1 MRAKK
6 KIVRLRHQQP
16 LMSNA
21 EIGREVG
28 VSRSYVADI
37 LKKNDLVTN
46 VPHQLYIKH
55 CAICG
60 NVMNKRRLS
69 LTCSQHCRF
78 LYGRIKVECSY
89 CTVEF
94 YLRRSEVVQ
103 RYKRGYKNIHC
114 SRLCYTR
121 GRRDV

>member
-21 EIGREVG
+21 EIGRKVG

-60 NVMNKRRLS
+60 NVMNKRRPS

-78 LYGRIKVECSY
+78 LYNRIKVECAY

-103 RYKRGYKNIHC
+103 RYKRGYRNIHC
-114 SRLCYTR
+114 SRLCYNR
-121 GRRDV
+121 SRRDV